1 MTAAA
6 HGTDGS
12 RLRTF
17 LRNRFAKIRE
27 INRKYAVPR
36 IRTRGLVSLALL
48 FLRLY
53 LIVLIGILFFK
64 FATLLA

>member
-1 MTAAA
+1 MTAAV

-12 RLRTF
+12 RIRTF
-17 LRNRFAKIRE
+17 LRNRFSKIRE

-36 IRTRGLVSLALL
+36 IRTSGTVSLALL

-53 LIVLIGILFFK
+53 LIVLIGTLFFK